1 MELTAQIADALPT
14 FGGTTVG
21 AVLRAAGA
29 TFPIRARMHIYQSA
43 IGTTLPRMMRV
54 DRGNGGGRGT
64 SSQVHPLTPEA
75 AGLLLR
81 EPKLGVTAAPRF
93 LRSRNRIAVGQRF
106 YVLEPIGAA
115 GALALTGVAGAAAAR
130 LAPTRAWTVVNLRR
144 SKITVGLYLSEGDAQ
159 TAAEG
164 IRQGKGSA
172 LLQALMAVYKSA
184 SQPTASAP
192 NGHLRVV
199 REDREDFEELAA
211 AGPALPPAAAAPPR
225 RQIDAWVMPALAAW
239 TRDNGEAFARAAA
252 HPDPGVTVRIR
263 LTAVPGLDTLAQAAG
278 GASPAAAKTAL
289 RGTPTISISVVSG
302 RRKK

>member
-1 MELTAQIADALPT
+1 MWWLAENEEYVLENEDLMQLAVAEAFGGAVASHLPQRFVRQGLRQAPSIGGTFIARRPRSVRPYRKYTRTPEVELTAQIADALPT

-54 DRGNGGGRGT
+54 DRANGGGRGRAA
-64 SSQVHPLTPEA
+64 SAQVHPLTPEA

-81 EPKLGVTAAPRF
+81 EPKLGVAAAPRF

-115 GALALTGVAGAAAAR
+115 GGLALSGVAGAAAER

-144 SKITVGLYLSEGDAQ
+144 SKVTVGLYLSEADAQ

-164 IRQGKGSA
+164 IRQGKGGAA
-172 LLQALMAVYKSA
+172 LLQALVAVYKTA
-184 SQPTASAP
+184 SQPTAAAP
-192 NGHLRVV
+192 HGNLRVV

-211 AGPALPPAAAAPPR
+211 ASLHCHRRPR
-225 RQIDAWVMPALAAW
+225 RSCGGDSMP
-239 TRDNGEAFARAAA
+239 G
-252 HPDPGVTVRIR
+252 
-263 LTAVPGLDTLAQAAG
+263 
-278 GASPAAAKTAL
+278 
-289 RGTPTISISVVSG
+289 
-302 RRKK
+302 